1 MRELA
6 RKRGKWTWKKN
17 GIWSDF
23 PFFPFFFW
31 HERGKLMKFP
41 LPFLEVV
48 QKGCQLMVVDFKP
61 TLVVC
66 LYYKKAIVSPNAC
79 HLTIMSLG
87 LPLLK
92 LYFFVTF
99 YFFFLSFDFP

>member
-1 MRELA
+1 
-6 RKRGKWTWKKN
+6 
-17 GIWSDF
+17 
-23 PFFPFFFW
+23 
-31 HERGKLMKFP
+31 MKFP

-87 LPLLK
+87 LPLL
-92 LYFFVTF
+92 
-99 YFFFLSFDFP
+99 